1 MLFKLAIPSI
11 IFAFINFFPKKV
23 IRGEGIEMK
32 ELLADT
38 LGGCSLWFT
47 CSLVLVELFI
57 FAMLLTRSNRAWGY
71 LVISVLVAMM
81 GLFLINQDTRLLALS
96 DFPWFYKRAML
107 ALLYVVSGGL
117 YFKYEGQIVRIVGR
131 WYVLAMLVAFYFVV
145 EYMMPEKALCLTS
158 MGEMNVLGACVS
170 VVGSVLLIELCRKLK
185 ENVVLTFVAKN
196 SIVFYF
202 FSGALP
208 ATLSVILSR
217 AMEVQ
222 NVAGMMIVFVLSL
235 LIGAVV
241 AYVINR
247 WLPWLLDVRKVYK
260 R

>member
-1 MLFKLAIPSI
+1 
-11 IFAFINFFPKKV
+11 
-23 IRGEGIEMK
+23 MK

-57 FAMLLTRSNRAWGY
+57 FVMLLSRSNRTLGY
-71 LVISVLVAMM
+71 LLTSVIVAMM
-81 GLFLINQDTRLLALS
+81 GLFLINHDTNLLGLS

-107 ALLYVVSGGL
+107 ALLYVVCGGI
-117 YFKYEGQIVRIVGR
+117 YFKYEEQIVRIVSR
-131 WYVLAMLVAFYFVV
+131 WYVLALLVVLYFVV
-145 EYMMPEKALCLTS
+145 EFVMQEKALCLTS
-158 MGEMNVLGACVS
+158 MGEMNVLGASVS
-170 VVGSVLLIELCRKLK
+170 IVGSVILIELCRKLK
-185 ENVVLTFVAKN
+185 ENVLLTFVAKN

-208 ATLSVILSR
+208 VTLSAILSR
-217 AMEVQ
+217 VMEVQ

-241 AYVINR
+241 AYVISR